1 MPEAQSWISE
11 SGRHIR
17 RVLTLGCV
25 LPLLLVAGCASP
37 PKPSAVPDVPP
48 RSLTDYVIGPGDT
61 LDIFVWRNPEI
72 SKTVPVRPDGK
83 ITTPL
88 VEDMPAVGK
97 TPSELA
103 RDIEAVLSTYVR
115 NPDVTVTVT
124 NFVGTFKRQIRV
136 IGQAVEPKALPYRE
150 NITLLDV
157 MIEVGGL
164 TEFAA
169 GNRAKVVR
177 SYEGK
182 EQEIRVR
189 LKDLIQKGDT
199 SENIRMFPGDVL
211 IIPETRI

>member
-1 MPEAQSWISE
+1 M
-11 SGRHIR
+11 
-17 RVLTLGCV
+17 
-25 LPLLLVAGCASP
+25 LVAGCASP
-37 PKPSAVPDVPP
+37 PIPSAVPDVPP
-48 RSLTDYVIGPGDT
+48 GSLTEYVIGPGDT

-72 SKTVPVRPDGK
+72 SKTIPVRPDGK

-169 GNRAKVVR
+169 GNRARVIR

-189 LKDLIQKGDT
+189 LKDLIQDGDI